1 MGKIRIGT
9 SGWRYA
15 GWRGD
20 FYPRGLAQA
29 RELAHISRV
38 MDTVEIN
45 GSHYSL
51 QSPRSYQAWHDAT
64 PDDFVF
70 SVKGS
75 RFITHM
81 LRLGSEAQEAAL
93 ANFFA
98 SGVLLL
104 RAKLGPILWQFPARR
119 AFEPEAME
127 RFLRSLPKDTEV
139 AAALAARHDDRV
151 PEPVLATDRRRRLRH
166 AIEIRH
172 DSFCTGAFIRM
183 LRRHRA
189 ALVVSDATADWPRL
203 EDVTADFVYLRLH
216 GTEKLYGGSYP
227 DRALARWARRLVTWA
242 AGEEPS
248 DAQRVSRPARK
259 RASRDVFCYFD
270 NDEKV
275 RAPYDAMRL
284 MKRLERLN
292 ARRS

>member
-81 LRLGSEAQEAAL
+81 LRLGSEAQETAL

-104 RAKLGPILWQFPARR
+104 RAKLGPIL
-119 AFEPEAME
+119 
-127 RFLRSLPKDTEV
+127 
-139 AAALAARHDDRV
+139 
-151 PEPVLATDRRRRLRH
+151 
-166 AIEIRH
+166 
-172 DSFCTGAFIRM
+172 
-183 LRRHRA
+183 
-189 ALVVSDATADWPRL
+189 
-203 EDVTADFVYLRLH
+203 
-216 GTEKLYGGSYP
+216 
-227 DRALARWARRLVTWA
+227 
-242 AGEEPS
+242 
-248 DAQRVSRPARK
+248 
-259 RASRDVFCYFD
+259 
-270 NDEKV
+270 
-275 RAPYDAMRL
+275 
-284 MKRLERLN
+284 
-292 ARRS
+292 